1 MEEDTLQKKEKDA
14 QLDENLSFLLDNR
27 LSEID
32 KFIQFVNFNEGC
44 EFITVDQFMDIL
56 NEQI

>member
-1 MEEDTLQKKEKDA
+1 MLQKKEKDA